1 MAFKKRV
8 VGVIGLG
15 HVGAHVAFN
24 LGVLGIADE
33 VKLCDVKS
41 EKLVSERQDMMD
53 AVMFMPHRV
62 NYTIASYEELADCDV
77 IVNAIGDITLC
88 ASGNRDDEMHFTVPQ
103 VADYIPKVMAGGFQ
117 GIIINITNP

>member
-1 MAFKKRV
+1 MSFKKRI

-33 VKLCDVKS
+33 VKLCDVNHD
-41 EKLVSERQDMMD
+41 KLVSERQDFMD

-62 NYTIASYEELADCDV
+62 NWTTITSRPTRLA
-77 IVNAIGDITLC
+77 NTAILRSSPG
-88 ASGNRDDEMHFTVPQ
+88 R
-103 VADYIPKVMAGGFQ
+103 
-117 GIIINITNP
+117 

>member
-62 NYTIASYEELADCDV
+62 NCQL
-77 IVNAIGDITLC
+77 
-88 ASGNRDDEMHFTVPQ
+88 
-103 VADYIPKVMAGGFQ
+103 
-117 GIIINITNP
+117 

>member
-33 VKLCDVKS
+33 VMRREVGKTG
-41 EKLVSERQDMMD
+41 Q
-53 AVMFMPHRV
+53 
-62 NYTIASYEELADCDV
+62 
-77 IVNAIGDITLC
+77 
-88 ASGNRDDEMHFTVPQ
+88 
-103 VADYIPKVMAGGFQ
+103 
-117 GIIINITNP
+117 

>member
-1 MAFKKRV
+1 MSFKKRI

-33 VKLCDVKS
+33 VKLCDVNHD
-41 EKLVSERQDMMD
+41 KLVSERQDFMD

-77 IVNAIGDITLC
+77 IVNAIGDIKLC
-88 ASGNRDDEMHFTVPQ
+88 ASGNRDDEMHFTV
-103 VADYIPKVMAGGFQ
+103 
-117 GIIINITNP
+117 